1 MEISVIEI
9 TKKFAEVQQM
19 MKHKM
24 LESLSGKY
32 GTFLLADDDVKR
44 MKAFT
49 NMPITEVGLDS
60 NVSGRVYVK
69 ANDVVYA
76 FDALN
81 VQTQYNIV
89 TIFDEILD
97 NIHWVLSEKF
107 V

>member
-19 MKHKM
+19 MKQKM
-24 LESLSGKY
+24 LENLSGKY
-32 GTFLLADDDVKR
+32 DVFLLAEDDVKR
-44 MKAFT
+44 MKTFT
-49 NMPITEVGLDS
+49 NIPITAIGLDS

-97 NIHWVLSEKF
+97 NINWIFSEKF